1 MAFEPTHPPPLRQ
14 KGEYSPCHY
23 ARPLTIALTADRKG
37 HTAPKGSMGT
47 TLARLIDVLV
57 LTDPQPKRALV
68 ADLQK
73 KHQQLTLDSD
83 GCLS

>member
-1 MAFEPTHPPPLRQ
+1 
-14 KGEYSPCHY
+14 
-23 ARPLTIALTADRKG
+23 
-37 HTAPKGSMGT
+37 MGT